1 MDGLKK
7 RATFYPNFFALRRT
21 QNGSVKFNLVLLFVF
36 SIFLLSND
44 ETFKIASMNAS
55 SIVAMLMVLV
65 FLLDGFGR
73 GRFVLQRHSFQKPL
87 LLLFLWALISLLIS
101 KIDPSK
107 AVPDESYSYVWATG
121 LNSPDWRGVS
131 FLLRLFL
138 SIFAINFIISN
149 VNTEER
155 YFKVINYFIF
165 AYSLVCVAVFT
176 QIILYYFFNVAI
188 GHLYLG
194 GEYMDNALADYIGI
208 VRVGGYVGEPSNI
221 ALLLVSGYFLLIAV
235 AIKKHSMIWFCGKF
249 LKTICVIA
257 TIDLLFTFSATWI
270 TAALISLMLSGRRYL
285 NKKIFIFA
293 LIVALGFIFYK
304 PFKEMVLLKSFNE
317 VISLNVR
324 TYSWLAGLSIF
335 KNNIITGA
343 GIGQSV
349 FFMPI
354 EMGNITDMVLSEFST
369 MRFPPMNTYIQWA
382 AETGIGGLLILSYL
396 FYRLFKYKRIIM
408 DAEYQNIIKF
418 GLGGGLIAVAIA
430 MNAVPDYLYVGCVNF
445 LFTMY
450 VAGLKVFKKRSC
462 IEHFE
467 ADCSRR

>member
-165 AYSLVCVAVFT
+165 AYFLLCSFVII
-176 QIILYYFFNVAI
+176 QIIFYGVFNIEVGHILPSRFEGYFP
-188 GHLYLG
+188 
-194 GEYMDNALADYIGI
+194 
-208 VRVGGYVGEPSNI
+208 VGGYVGESGTL
-221 ALLLVSGYFLLIAV
+221 AGMLVSGYFVLF
-235 AIKKHSMIWFCGKF
+235 MILKLHKYAGRMGFF
-249 LKTICVIA
+249 LKLVFIMASV
-257 TIDLLFTFSATWI
+257 DLIFTFSAAWI
-270 TAALISLMLSGRRYL
+270 TAVLLTFLIFVRKSVSKKNLFIGIALLIFAISLSDVFREVVILRG
-285 NKKIFIFA
+285 FA
-293 LIVALGFIFYK
+293 EIMSASI
-304 PFKEMVLLKSFNE
+304 
-317 VISLNVR
+317 R
-324 TYSWLAGLSIF
+324 TYSWIAGLNIF
-335 KNNIITGA
+335 RDYPIAGT

-349 FFMPI
+349 FFMPTYL
-354 EMGNITDMVLSEFST
+354 EMDITNFLITSFNPELYT
-369 MRFPPMNTYIQWA
+369 GMRFPPMNTYIQWM
-382 AETGIGGLLILSYL
+382 AETGFVGLLLLVRLIYCFIKYGKAFKKVEYYNLVKYGFGGGLL
-396 FYRLFKYKRIIM
+396 
-408 DAEYQNIIKF
+408 
-418 GLGGGLIAVAIA
+418 AVVIA
-430 MNAVPDYLYVGCVNF
+430 MNAGPDNLYVGYINF
-445 LFTMY
+445 LVAMY
-450 VAGLKVFKKRSC
+450 ISGINLFSGNAKEGKY
-462 IEHFE
+462 
-467 ADCSRR
+467 